1 MKRNVKVDCCYFCI
15 ISQNRK
21 KKLEKKTHP
30 WYIIG
35 RVKQKPN
42 TIKGE
47 RMKSIETA
55 IYYFLLEMIKK
66 FKPGYTMEDLD
77 ELRKASKRLAKALEL

>member
-1 MKRNVKVDCCYFCI
+1 MY
-15 ISQNRK
+15 
-21 KKLEKKTHP
+21 P

-66 FKPGYTMEDLD
+66 IKPGYTMEDLD